1 MLINSKTIND
11 IPCTIYSNKFKKFTM
26 IDEIMISGVI
36 PKVISA
42 NVKLYSRNIKIICI
56 RIGGTFNWNVK
67 ILHNDVTLLD
77 RDTDQYLT
85 RQSDKESYYAMEKK
99 IIQCLNLEID
109 SLVKKGRL

>member
-42 NVKLYSRNIKIICI
+42 NVKLYSRNI
-56 RIGGTFNWNVK
+56 R
-67 ILHNDVTLLD
+67 
-77 RDTDQYLT
+77 
-85 RQSDKESYYAMEKK
+85 
-99 IIQCLNLEID
+99 
-109 SLVKKGRL
+109 

>member
-1 MLINSKTIND
+1 
-11 IPCTIYSNKFKKFTM
+11 M

-36 PKVISA
+36 PKVISS
-42 NVKLYSRNIKIICI
+42 NVKLYSRNIKLIFI
-56 RIGGTFNWNVK
+56 RIGRTFNWNIK

-77 RDTDQYLT
+77 RNTDQYLT
-85 RQSDKESYYAMEKK
+85 RKSDKESYYTMEKK